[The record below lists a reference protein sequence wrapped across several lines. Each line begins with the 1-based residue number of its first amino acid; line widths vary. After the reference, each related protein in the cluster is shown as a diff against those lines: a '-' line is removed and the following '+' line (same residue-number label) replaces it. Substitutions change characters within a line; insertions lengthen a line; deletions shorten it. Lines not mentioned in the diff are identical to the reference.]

1 MIDIQQL
8 SKLGYLSS
16 VSASSLAA
24 LAQSMV
30 EKSFAAEET
39 LVKEGDSS
47 DAVYLIA
54 SGQVSVRKKSDIIA
68 HLTEGE
74 FFGEMSFFDKKPYSA
89 TIVADTPTRA
99 FVLPR
104 AALEKLLAEN
114 PKMALEQILVL
125 LSGLSSRLRN
135 TTRDLVVVLEMARL
149 IGGFKGV
156 DELLSSVAK
165 RLVAAFESLN
175 SVACYRWNPFNT
187 EYTLISA
194 EGPSRAAFP
203 PVVQPDDT
211 LVLGSGQTLFTPI
224 ASSEGREGLFVVHSE
239 SDKTFS
245 LSDRQLVETIA
256 GVLSS
261 ALVAGRARE
270 EEISRQK
277 LERNRQGGFYL

>member
-8 SKLGYLSS
+8 SKLGYLAN

-30 EKSFAAEET
+30 EKSFAAEEI
-39 LVKEGDSS
+39 LVKEGDPSE
-47 DAVYLIA
+47 AVYLIA
-54 SGQVSVRKKSDIIA
+54 AGQVSVRKKTDIIA

-89 TIVADTPTRA
+89 TIVADAPTRA

-104 AALEKLLAEN
+104 TALEKLLAEN

-135 TTRDLVVVLEMARL
+135 TTRDLVVVLELARL
-149 IGGFKGV
+149 IGGFKAV
-156 DELLSSVAK
+156 DELLSDVAK
-165 RLVAAFESLN
+165 RLVAAFESQN
-175 SVACYRWNPFNT
+175 SVACYRWNPYNN
-187 EYTLISA
+187 EYTLLA
-194 EGPSRAAFP
+194 ADGPSRTAFP
-203 PVVQPDDT
+203 PTAQPEDT
-211 LVLGSGQTLFTPI
+211 IALERGQTLSTPI
-224 ASSEGREGLFVVHSE
+224 QSSEGREGLFLVHSE

-277 LERNRQGGFYL
+277 LERSRQGGFYL